1 MNKLELKK
9 NIYRGTVFALAFS
22 VLMILPA
29 YGQNISKLIIPRF
42 EKGDFVSSSQYVLTR
57 LMEVLAVGGKAEVI
71 GPELVEYQ
79 LQKKNVNL
87 APTSELEN
95 ILEIGKQL
103 GGDLVLWGGVDKREI
118 TLKRGLSVPYI
129 LSKYQHQAQ
138 IKVSLKI
145 LDVNKGEMVL
155 AKSFEVFALGD
166 KGTAWLVHPEKEPDI
181 KLSPLEEDKL
191 LREAEDKVV
200 ADMAKAIFKIL
211 KKGR

>member
-1 MNKLELKK
+1 
-9 NIYRGTVFALAFS
+9 
-22 VLMILPA
+22 
-29 YGQNISKLIIPRF
+29 
-42 EKGDFVSSSQYVLTR
+42 VLTR